1 MIKQKKGEFMKK
13 GVKLTVAGVVGAV
26 VLLGGFLSTNVID
39 EGEKGVVLTFGEIS
53 KTWDP
58 GLHFKLPFVQSLKT
72 YSTRVQKTKFGRDIN
87 DERSGSSLLG
97 NYASNAPVLSA
108 YSSDQQIIESYSLSV
123 TWSYDPMQI
132 EKVYKYFG
140 TASSDAVFTTV
151 VSPTVIQTTKAIL
164 GQYTAQTIV
173 QERTKLDAQIEDA
186 LKTELKDFPIN
197 ILSVQFE
204 DVNFSRRYEDMLEQT
219 AQKKMEI
226 EKANNELQRIQ
237 IESRQQ
243 VAQAEAQNQAIK
255 LQADAKAYQIRV
267 EAEAEAD
274 AIKMRAEALKSNP
287 ELVDLTIAEKWDGS
301 VPQTV
306 VAGEG
311 KSVVPLMNIK

>member
-87 DERSGSSLLG
+87 DERSNSPL
-97 NYASNAPVLSA
+97 LSA

-123 TWSYDPMQI
+123 TWAYDPMQI

-173 QERTKLDAQIEDA
+173 QERTKLDAQIEEA

-287 ELVDLTIAEKWDGS
+287 ELVDLTIAEKWNGT

>member
-1 MIKQKKGEFMKK
+1 MRKEI
-13 GVKLTVAGVVGAV
+13 KLTIAGVAV
-26 VLLGGFLSTNVID
+26 AAVLLGGFLSTNVID

-87 DERSGSSLLG
+87 DERSNSPL
-97 NYASNAPVLSA
+97 LSA

-123 TWSYDPMQI
+123 TWAYDPMQI

-173 QERTKLDAQIEDA
+173 QERTKLDAQIEEA

>member
-1 MIKQKKGEFMKK
+1 MRAEI
-13 GVKLTVAGVVGAV
+13 KLTIACAVGAA

-58 GLHFKLPFVQSLKT
+58 GLHFKIPFIQSLKT

-87 DERSGSSLLG
+87 DERSNSPL
-97 NYASNAPVLSA
+97 LSA

-123 TWSYDPMQI
+123 TWAYDPIQI

-173 QERTKLDAQIEDA
+173 QERTKLDAQIEEA

>member
-87 DERSGSSLLG
+87 DERSNSPL
-97 NYASNAPVLSA
+97 LSA

-123 TWSYDPMQI
+123 TWAYDPMQI

-173 QERTKLDAQIEDA
+173 QERTKLDAQIEEA

-311 KSVVPLMNIK
+311 KSVVPLMNIR

>member
-1 MIKQKKGEFMKK
+1 MRKEI
-13 GVKLTVAGVVGAV
+13 KLTIAGVAV
-26 VLLGGFLSTNVID
+26 AAVLLGGFLSTNVID

-87 DERSGSSLLG
+87 DERSNSPL
-97 NYASNAPVLSA
+97 LSA

-123 TWSYDPMQI
+123 TWAYDPMQI

-173 QERTKLDAQIEDA
+173 QERTKLDAQIEEA

-287 ELVDLTIAEKWDGS
+287 ELVDLTIAEKWNGT

>member
-1 MIKQKKGEFMKK
+1 MRKEI
-13 GVKLTVAGVVGAV
+13 KLTIAGVAV
-26 VLLGGFLSTNVID
+26 AAVLLGGFLSTNVID

-58 GLHFKLPFVQSLKT
+58 GLHFKIPFIQSLKT

-87 DERSGSSLLG
+87 DERSNSPL
-97 NYASNAPVLSA
+97 LSA

-123 TWSYDPMQI
+123 TWAYDPMQI

-173 QERTKLDAQIEDA
+173 QERTKLDAQIEES

-197 ILSVQFE
+197 VLSVQFE

>member
-1 MIKQKKGEFMKK
+1 MRAEI
-13 GVKLTVAGVVGAV
+13 KLTIASAVGAA

-58 GLHFKLPFVQSLKT
+58 GLHFKIPFIQSLKT

-87 DERSGSSLLG
+87 DERSNSPL
-97 NYASNAPVLSA
+97 LSA

-123 TWSYDPMQI
+123 TWAYDPMQI

-173 QERTKLDAQIEDA
+173 QERTKLDAQIEEA